1 MEIRFTFLSYPLRDN
16 FIKDIAT
23 IALRERLI
31 HISAKM
37 STFLVDDFLSTYYC
51 PSNSAVWENWDEI
64 LDRIWW
70 RRKTSLKLAVW
81 ENSESAA
88 AVLAIP
94 ILYCFS
100 LLCFTLCDS
109 HPLFDF
115 TTSQRV
121 SCQEQSRLQR
131 SQTVKGLKVKQAN
144 KIIGQTKERFCL
156 ANFLL
161 DSR

>member
-1 MEIRFTFLSYPLRDN
+1 M
-16 FIKDIAT
+16 
-23 IALRERLI
+23 
-31 HISAKM
+31 
-37 STFLVDDFLSTYYC
+37 
-51 PSNSAVWENWDEI
+51 
-64 LDRIWW
+64 
-70 RRKTSLKLAVW
+70 KLAVW

-100 LLCFTLCDS
+100 LLCVTLCDS

-131 SQTVKGLKVKQAN
+131 S
-144 KIIGQTKERFCL
+144 L
-156 ANFLL
+156 ANFFL
-161 DSR
+161 DSRESPNMNLETGWTHFHTCDTLNMLVV

>member
-1 MEIRFTFLSYPLRDN
+1 M
-16 FIKDIAT
+16 
-23 IALRERLI
+23 
-31 HISAKM
+31 
-37 STFLVDDFLSTYYC
+37 
-51 PSNSAVWENWDEI
+51 
-64 LDRIWW
+64 
-70 RRKTSLKLAVW
+70 KLAVW

-100 LLCFTLCDS
+100 LLCVILCDS

-131 SQTVKGLKVKQAN
+131 RQTVKGFKVKQPN
-144 KIIGQTKERFCL
+144 KIIGQTKQRFFL

-161 DSR
+161 DSRESSNMNLETGWTHFHTCDTLNMLVV